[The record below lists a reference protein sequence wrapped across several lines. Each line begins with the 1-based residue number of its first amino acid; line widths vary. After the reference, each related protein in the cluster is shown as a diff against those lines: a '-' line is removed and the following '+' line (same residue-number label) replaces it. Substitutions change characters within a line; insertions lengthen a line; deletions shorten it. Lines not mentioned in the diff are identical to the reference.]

1 MPNKDEALVI
11 CRCEEVTKAEILD
24 AIHEGCT
31 TLDEIKRMT
40 RAGMGL
46 CQGRTCGNLISQI
59 LKQEGVLSEGAA
71 TPMKVR
77 FPLRPVTLEAI
88 ALGAENIPESLAT
101 NEREE

>member
-1 MPNKDEALVI
+1 MPTNDETLVI
-11 CRCEEVTKAEILD
+11 CRCEEVTKAEILE
-24 AIHEGCT
+24 AIREGCR

-46 CQGRTCGNLISQI
+46 CQGRTCSHLISQI
-59 LKQEGVLSEGAA
+59 LKQEGVLSERAA

-88 ALGAENIPESLAT
+88 ALGAENVPEWLAT

>member
-1 MPNKDEALVI
+1 MPSNDETLVI

-24 AIHEGCT
+24 AIREGCR

-46 CQGRTCGNLISQI
+46 CQGRTCSHLISQI
-59 LKQEGVLSEGAA
+59 LQQEGVLSERAA

-88 ALGAENIPESLAT
+88 ALGAENVPEWLAT

>member
-1 MPNKDEALVI
+1 MPSNDETLVI

-24 AIHEGCT
+24 AIRERCR

-59 LKQEGVLSEGAA
+59 LQEEGVLSERAA

-88 ALGAENIPESLAT
+88 ALGAENVPEWLVT

>member
-1 MPNKDEALVI
+1 MPSNDETLVI
-11 CRCEEVTKAEILD
+11 CRCEEVTKAEIFE
-24 AIHEGCT
+24 AIREGCR

-46 CQGRTCGNLISQI
+46 CQGRTCSHLISQI
-59 LKQEGVLSEGAA
+59 LQQEGVLSERAA

-88 ALGAENIPESLAT
+88 ALGAEDVPEWLAT